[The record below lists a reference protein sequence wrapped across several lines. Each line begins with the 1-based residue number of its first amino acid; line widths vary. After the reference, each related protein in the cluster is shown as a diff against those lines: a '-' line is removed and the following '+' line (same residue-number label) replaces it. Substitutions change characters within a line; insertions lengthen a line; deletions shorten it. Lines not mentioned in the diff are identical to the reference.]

1 MQKEQLKQEVEVEVE
16 DKTDKNRD
24 EDIKIMMSSFL
35 N

>member
-1 MQKEQLKQEVEVEVE
+1 MQKEQLKQKVEVE

-24 EDIKIMMSSFL
+24 EDVKIMMSSFL